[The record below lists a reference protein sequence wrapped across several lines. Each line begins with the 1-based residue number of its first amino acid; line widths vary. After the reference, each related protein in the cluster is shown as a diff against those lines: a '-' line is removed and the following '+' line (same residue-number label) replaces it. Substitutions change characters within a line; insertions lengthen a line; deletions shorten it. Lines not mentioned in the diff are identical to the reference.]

1 MPMYEYL
8 CRECGH
14 RYDELRR
21 MAERLEAPPCP
32 ACGSTATELAISA
45 AAVFGG
51 TGSGGAPSNRG
62 SSGNCFS
69 GG

>member
-21 MAERLEAPPCP
+21 MSERLEAPPCP

-51 TGSGGAPSNRG
+51 GGAPSNRG

>member
-1 MPMYEYL
+1 MPMYEYA
-8 CRECGH
+8 CRDCGH
-14 RYDELRR
+14 RFDELRR
-21 MAERLEAPPCP
+21 MSERLNAPPCP
-32 ACGSTATELAISA
+32 ACGSEQTELAISA

-51 TGSGGAPSNRG
+51 SGGAPSPRG